1 MGEEASKSNPK
12 LTLFPLIALIFYEVS
27 GGPFGVEDSV
37 RGGGGPLL
45 SLLGFLV
52 FPLIWSIPEALVT
65 AELATSFP
73 QNGGYVV
80 WICSAFG
87 PFWGFQE
94 GFWKWFSG
102 VMDNA
107 LYPVLFLDYMKQSFP
122 IFDRLAARIPALLG
136 ITLSLTYLNYRGLH
150 IVGFSAVFLAL
161 FSLSPFLIMAL
172 LSIPQIR
179 PSRWLLVDF
188 AKVDWPGYFNTM
200 FWNLNYWDKAS
211 TLAGEVE
218 DPSKTFP
225 RALVGGLVL
234 VVSSY
239 LIPLLAGTGS
249 FSSSPTE
256 WVDGYFAQV
265 GMFIGGSWLKLW
277 IQLAAAMSNLGLFE
291 AEMSSD
297 SFQLE
302 GMSKM
307 GMLPALFATRSV
319 YGTPTFSILFSAT
332 GVIFL
337 SWMSFQEIIEF
348 LNFLYAVGMLLEFA
362 AFITLRLKKPNL
374 YRPYRVPL
382 STFWATMLCLPPA
395 LLLILVMCLA
405 SLTTFFVSGAV
416 ILVGFILY
424 PFLVQAKNKN
434 WILFEEATGWQQCH
448 SELTDQENSGVE
460 LLVSSPLASVEEQL
474 SLMQSDSK
482 PS

>member
-1 MGEEASKSNPK
+1 M
-12 LTLFPLIALIFYEVS
+12 
-27 GGPFGVEDSV
+27 
-37 RGGGGPLL
+37 
-45 SLLGFLV
+45 
-52 FPLIWSIPEALVT
+52 
-65 AELATSFP
+65 
-73 QNGGYVV
+73 
-80 WICSAFG
+80 
-87 PFWGFQE
+87 
-94 GFWKWFSG
+94 
-102 VMDNA
+102 
-107 LYPVLFLDYMKQSFP
+107 
-122 IFDRLAARIPALLG
+122 
-136 ITLSLTYLNYRGLH
+136 
-150 IVGFSAVFLAL
+150 
-161 FSLSPFLIMAL
+161 
-172 LSIPQIR
+172 
-179 PSRWLLVDF
+179 
-188 AKVDWPGYFNTM
+188 
-200 FWNLNYWDKAS
+200 
-211 TLAGEVE
+211 
-218 DPSKTFP
+218 
-225 RALVGGLVL
+225 
-234 VVSSY
+234 
-239 LIPLLAGTGS
+239 
-249 FSSSPTE
+249 
-256 WVDGYFAQV
+256 
-265 GMFIGGSWLKLW
+265 
-277 IQLAAAMSNLGLFE
+277 
-291 AEMSSD
+291 
-297 SFQLE
+297 
-302 GMSKM
+302 
-307 GMLPALFATRSV
+307 
-319 YGTPTFSILFSAT
+319 FSAT